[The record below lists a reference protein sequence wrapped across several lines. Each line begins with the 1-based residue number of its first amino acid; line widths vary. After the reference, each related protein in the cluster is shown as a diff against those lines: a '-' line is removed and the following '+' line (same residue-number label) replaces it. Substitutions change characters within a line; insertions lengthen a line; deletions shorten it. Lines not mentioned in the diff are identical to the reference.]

1 VSHVGP
7 DDPPVLTLHGTRDER
22 VDFRHAEI
30 IDAALEKAG
39 VASVLVPVVGAGHS
53 IPRPPELLERVAN
66 FWNRHLCDEPVEIST
81 IPIEAPAATAVP

>member
-1 VSHVGP
+1 VTS
-7 DDPPVLTLHGTRDER
+7 
-22 VDFRHAEI
+22 F
-30 IDAALEKAG
+30 
-39 VASVLVPVVGAGHS
+39 LVPVVGAGHS